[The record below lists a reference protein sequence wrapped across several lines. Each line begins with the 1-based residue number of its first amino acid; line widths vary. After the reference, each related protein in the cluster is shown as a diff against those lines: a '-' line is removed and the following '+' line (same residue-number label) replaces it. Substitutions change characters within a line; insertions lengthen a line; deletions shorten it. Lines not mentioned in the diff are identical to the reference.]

1 MTNAPT
7 AVGFDSHLGSSERD
21 QGEFDVRVHTFSSG
35 LNKSVVECGA
45 SGPGEKVIRKQHL
58 AELQMAIMQILWDR
72 EEATVAEV
80 REALLPDRQLAYTTV
95 GTMLTKMENNGQ
107 VEHRSDGR
115 VNIYSASIG
124 PGQVKR
130 TMISDLAARL
140 FSGSVTDVV
149 CHLLDGRPVSRE
161 ELAELRQL
169 IRDKENEL
177 VSES

>member
-1 MTNAPT
+1 M
-7 AVGFDSHLGSSERD
+7 
-21 QGEFDVRVHTFSSG
+21 
-35 LNKSVVECGA
+35 
-45 SGPGEKVIRKQHL
+45 VIRKQHL

-115 VNIYSASIG
+115 VNIYAASIG

-149 CHLLDGRPVSRE
+149 CHLLDGRPVSRD
-161 ELAELRQL
+161 ELAELRKL

-177 VSES
+177 DSGS